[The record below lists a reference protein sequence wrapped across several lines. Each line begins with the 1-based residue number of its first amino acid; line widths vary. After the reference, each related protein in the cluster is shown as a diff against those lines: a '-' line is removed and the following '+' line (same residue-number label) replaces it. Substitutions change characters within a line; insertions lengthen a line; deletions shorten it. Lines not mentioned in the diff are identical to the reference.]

1 MLPRAVT
8 SGIRPV
14 TLIEATTPV
23 ATVGDQKQEILDR
36 LNQLVVGRDYQVQV
50 LTRQSSDAFLVKI
63 GDAIVSMALPAG
75 TKVGDIL
82 DMTLLTMQPRSTFLL
97 GKADGGA
104 TMSLS
109 NAGRLISSLLQQAK
123 DGDLPTSII
132 GRSPLISAGGGANA
146 QQIASALQN
155 AVSFSGLFY
164 ESHVAQWALG
174 ARPLT
179 DLLREPLAKRL
190 TTPSAAPNA
199 VTQEVNIDVAGN
211 IINGAR
217 QAADDARKLMDLSRG
232 KVHDGL
238 LAATSDD
245 ATVDKQQAAPAT
257 EAVKLMNLQLDTL
270 EQRRIVWQGELFPGQ
285 PFQWE
290 IEDDRPQHEH
300 QQSDMAIPWKSTVR
314 FALPLL
320 GQVSATI
327 RLHGEHVKVD
337 INTESEETA
346 ALLKT
351 YGGMLAEALSAA
363 GSTLDQLQV
372 KRDG

>member
-155 AVSFSGLFY
+155 ALSFSGLFY

-199 VTQEVNIDVAGN
+199 VTQEVNIDAAGN

-217 QAADDARKLMDLSRG
+217 QAADDARKLMDLSRA
-232 KVHDGL
+232 KVHDAP
-238 LAATSDD
+238 LAALGDD